1 MVTLSKGCHLQRT
14 HKLLLIPLTVCSYPG
29 PGHLMCQPTDA
40 VMTGAPGG
48 RGLAGIL
55 LGQETLLQR
64 LHKVEVL
71 DTALGTG
78 HCLTVV

>member
-1 MVTLSKGCHLQRT
+1 
-14 HKLLLIPLTVCSYPG
+14 
-29 PGHLMCQPTDA
+29 MCQPTDA